1 MRTSGS
7 RPQGQGMPR
16 QQGQGAYR
24 PQNGSNQQRG
34 GQGAGEPVRGT
45 QQRRPIQ
52 NARPVQSIRDEDFY
66 NQETVE
72 MNVPNDYQG
81 EYEEGYAEEYN
92 GDNYGTYDEGY
103 DNGYDNGY
111 EGEYEGNDIMSGAE
125 PEGPSI
131 QEEIIH
137 RRNVIAY
144 QKIEEAI
151 IQNNLAEEEYDQDN
165 GLGVSSPDDGYT
177 YEEDMSSYEKKGM
190 STNMKVACIAGAVI
204 VVLIGVILVL
214 KLFGATEP
222 EPVEPSSSLVSELP
236 MNDFAEE
243 LSGIQADING
253 IYTDSHKVDTVE
265 GTSQGS
271 IDLLMSKVSEFEVKT
286 SETTEYSDTVTKIR
300 KELDTLNK
308 YLEDKRILTDLTK
321 PDVDLAGADFVTYLA
336 TVKSSVE
343 SYAVEGLR
351 VTNNTKISRLQG
363 FVSEYN
369 KLKSELQLS
378 NIQDISTFDQTS
390 YTQRIGNIPYTK
402 AQEELTGL
410 VDTIN
415 KVKEEQAKAKT
426 DEEKEAYK
434 KQLEEEAAKQKE
446 EWEKK
451 ANDELDKL
459 KQQLEEKFKPT
470 PTPDVPQSQEP
481 SGDDDSSSSSM
492 SVDDLM
498 NMFGGLFNQG
508 GDSSEVE

>member
-7 RPQGQGMPR
+7 RPQGQGTYSQGEGANQHRGMQENRGAENPR
-16 QQGQGAYR
+16 S
-24 PQNGSNQQRG
+24 P
-34 GQGAGEPVRGT
+34 
-45 QQRRPIQ
+45 QQRRPAS
-52 NARPVQSIRDEDFY
+52 NARPMTTGHQQDIY

-72 MNVPNDYQG
+72 VNIPNEYQEGYEENYGG
-81 EYEEGYAEEYN
+81 EYNES
-92 GDNYGTYDEGY
+92 YDEGY
-103 DNGYDNGY
+103 NEDYNEGYNGDYNEGY
-111 EGEYEGNDIMSGAE
+111 EDNELMSGEE

-131 QEEIIH
+131 HEEIIH
-137 RRNVIAY
+137 RRNVMAY

-151 IQNNLAEEEYDQDN
+151 IQSNLMDDEYKADE
-165 GLGVSSPDDGYT
+165 GLGVSPPVNDGYA
-177 YEEDMSSYEKKGM
+177 YEEDMSEYEKKGM
-190 STNMKVACIAGAVI
+190 STNMKVACIAGAI
-204 VVLIGVILVL
+204 IAVLIGVILVL
-214 KLFGATEP
+214 KVFGGVDEVPEEP
-222 EPVEPSSSLVSELP
+222 TSSLSSEVP
-236 MNDFAEE
+236 ASDYAGE
-243 LSGIQADING
+243 LEGIQTDING
-253 IYTDSHKVDTVE
+253 LYTDSHKVDTVE

-271 IDLLMSKVSEFEVKT
+271 IDMIMSKVSEFEVKT
-286 SETTEYSDTVTKIR
+286 SETTEYNDTVTKIR

-321 PDVDLAGADFVTYLA
+321 PDVDLSGADFVTYLA

-351 VTNNTKISRLQG
+351 VTNNTKITRLQG

-369 KLKSELQLS
+369 KLKNELQLS
-378 NIQDISTFDQTS
+378 NIQDPATFDPAG
-390 YTQRIGNIPYTK
+390 YVQRIGNIPYTK
-402 AQEELTGL
+402 AQEELSSL

-415 KVKEEQAKAKT
+415 KVKEDQAKAKT

-459 KQQLEEKFKPT
+459 KQQLEEKLKPT

-481 SGDDDSSSSSM
+481 NGDDNASSSSM

-508 GDSSEVE
+508 GDSSEGE

>member
-7 RPQGQGMPR
+7 RPQGQGNTRP
-16 QQGQGAYR
+16 QGQGTYR
-24 PQNGSNQQRG
+24 PQGSNTQGGMRERNASPGTSNRG
-34 GQGAGEPVRGT
+34 PNYSSG
-45 QQRRPIQ
+45 
-52 NARPVQSIRDEDFY
+52 RDDSFY

-72 MNVPNDYQG
+72 MNVPNG
-81 EYEEGYAEEYN
+81 
-92 GDNYGTYDEGY
+92 YDEGY
-103 DNGYDNGY
+103 EYYEDEQNENYDGNNLMDGAYDDN
-111 EGEYEGNDIMSGAE
+111 ELMSGIE

-131 QEEIIH
+131 HEEIIH
-137 RRNVIAY
+137 RRNVMAY
-144 QKIEEAI
+144 QKIEETI
-151 IQNNLAEEEYDQDN
+151 IQNNLAEDDFEPDE
-165 GLGVSSPDDGYT
+165 GLGASPPDDGYS
-177 YEEDMSSYEKKGM
+177 YEEDMSKYEKKGM

-222 EPVEPSSSLVSELP
+222 EPAEPSSSLVSELP
-236 MNDFAEE
+236 MNDFAGE
-243 LSGIQADING
+243 LSSIQSDINNL
-253 IYTDSHKVDTVE
+253 YTDSHKVDTVE

-286 SETTEYSDTVTKIR
+286 SETTEYADTVTKIR

-343 SYAVEGLR
+343 SYTVEGLR

-363 FVSEYN
+363 FVGEYN
-369 KLKSELQLS
+369 QLKSELQLS
-378 NIQDISTFDQTS
+378 NIQDIATFDATS
-390 YTQRIGNIPYTK
+390 YTQRIGNIPYTR

-415 KVKEEQAKAKT
+415 KVKEDQAKAKT
-426 DEEKEAYK
+426 DEEKAAYK

-459 KQQLEEKFKPT
+459 KQQLEDKFKPT

-481 SGDDDSSSSSM
+481 SGDDNSSSSGM

-508 GDSSEVE
+508 GDSSETE